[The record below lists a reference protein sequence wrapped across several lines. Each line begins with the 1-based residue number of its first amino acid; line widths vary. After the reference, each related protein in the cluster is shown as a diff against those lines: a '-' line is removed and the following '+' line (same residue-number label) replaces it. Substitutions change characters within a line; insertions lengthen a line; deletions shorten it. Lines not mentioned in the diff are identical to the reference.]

1 MEFRVMAFRLA
12 IRATFLISLSFLIVG
27 CEQDNT
33 EDTPAIASP
42 VPELLASTDDM
53 QTGAADFDRSTH
65 PGKGLYEESCSGCH
79 DGSVS
84 RAPHFSWL
92 EMMSA
97 SVIYEAMNVGVMS
110 VQAAALAD
118 GEKLLITEYLTRTKL
133 ESGAALKVNEPPMCT
148 DGDFDLSSPAQAV
161 NWGHDTN
168 RYSPSTVAG
177 LTVPEIPN
185 LELKWAFA
193 FPDAFRARSQPT
205 IAMGTVFVGSQDGRV
220 YALDLET
227 GCARWTFSAAAE
239 VRTGIVL
246 SLSEAPM
253 SKDNPPLAYFGDII
267 ARFYAVNALT
277 GELVWS
283 LKADDHPSAT
293 LTATPAFHE
302 GMVFVPVSSLEVI
315 PAADPAYE
323 CCTFRGSVL
332 AIDAT
337 SGDVLW
343 RHHTI
348 PGEPSEVSR
357 TSIGTKVLSPSGAP
371 VWSSPTVDVKRGL
384 IYVGTGE
391 NYSSPADEN
400 SDAVL
405 AIDMATGARVWT
417 RQSTSGDAWNVACMM
432 ADNPNCP
439 PEDGPDFDHGSSIL
453 IVELDKDKDILLAG
467 HKNGTVYA
475 LDPDNK
481 AEVLWATEVG
491 RGSIQGGVHFGMSAA
506 DTQLYVPINDMNNT
520 RNGDYLDPEQARPGM
535 HSIDANT
542 GKLLWSNVQKNV
554 CFDEDEF
561 CDPGISSAVTSIPG
575 AVFAGHLDGFVRA
588 YASGDGA
595 LLWEYDTRPERVGVN
610 GIAGYGGSMSGAGPA
625 IVAGHL
631 VINSGY
637 GLYNHEPGNLL
648 MVFAVPE

>member
-357 TSIGTKVLSPSGAP
+357 TSIGTKLLSPSGAP

>member
-1 MEFRVMAFRLA
+1 MAFRLA

-337 SGDVLW
+337 NGDVLW

>member
-27 CEQDNT
+27 CEEDNT

-133 ESGAALKVNEPPMCT
+133 ESGAALKVNEPPLCT

-337 SGDVLW
+337 NGDVLW

-542 GKLLWSNVQKNV
+542 GKKIWSNVQKNV

>member
-267 ARFYAVNALT
+267 ARFYAINALT

>member
-337 SGDVLW
+337 NGDVLW

-595 LLWEYDTRPERVGVN
+595 LLWEYDTRPERIGVN

>member
-27 CEQDNT
+27 CEEDNT

-133 ESGAALKVNEPPMCT
+133 ESGAALKVNEPPLCT

-337 SGDVLW
+337 NGDVLW

>member
-595 LLWEYDTRPERVGVN
+595 LLWEYDTRPERIGVN

>member
-337 SGDVLW
+337 NGDVLW